1 MRQKTI
7 LPTTLILFV
16 LMANF
21 AHSQSS
27 LSDSIAADRT
37 LKNKTNMTILGIWAA
52 INIVQGSISS
62 TNAEGS
68 DKAFFKMNT
77 YFNAVNLGIA
87 GVGLAMARKELD
99 KKYSYSENLLK
110 QQKLEK
116 ILLLNAGLDA
126 AYIATGLYLKERGM
140 RVDNPQTTGY
150 GNSFVLQGAFLLI
163 FDLVQYGNHRKNG
176 KLLEKELG
184 NWQVGTTSN
193 GIGLTYRFK

>member
-7 LPTTLILFV
+7 LRTIPILFV

-21 AHSQSS
+21 AHSQTN
-27 LSDSIAADRT
+27 LSDSIAIDRNN
-37 LKNKTNMTILGIWAA
+37 KNKTNMTILGIWAG
-52 INIVQGSISS
+52 INIVQGGISS

-87 GVGLAMARKELD
+87 GFGLAMVRKEMN
-99 KKYSYSENLLK
+99 KQYSFAENLLK
-110 QQKLEK
+110 QEKLEK
-116 ILLLNAGLDA
+116 LLLLNTGLDA
-126 AYIATGLYLKERGM
+126 AYIATGLYLKERGA
-140 RVDNPQTTGY
+140 RVNNEETAGF
-150 GNSFVLQGAFLLI
+150 GNSLVLQGAFLLI
-163 FDLVQYGNHRKNG
+163 FDLVQYGNHRRNG

-184 NWQVGTTSN
+184 NWQIGTTSN

>member
-1 MRQKTI
+1 
-7 LPTTLILFV
+7 
-16 LMANF
+16 
-21 AHSQSS
+21 
-27 LSDSIAADRT
+27 
-37 LKNKTNMTILGIWAA
+37 MTILGIWAG
-52 INIVQGSISS
+52 INIVQGSISA
-62 TNAEGS
+62 TNAEVT

-99 KKYSYSENLLK
+99 KKYSYAENILK

-140 RVDNPQTTGY
+140 RMENPQTTGY
-150 GNSFVLQGAFLLI
+150 GNSFVLQGAFLLV
-163 FDLVQYGNHRKNG
+163 FDLVQYGNHRRNG
-176 KLLEKELG
+176 KLLEKEMG

-193 GIGLTYRFK
+193 GIGLAYHFK